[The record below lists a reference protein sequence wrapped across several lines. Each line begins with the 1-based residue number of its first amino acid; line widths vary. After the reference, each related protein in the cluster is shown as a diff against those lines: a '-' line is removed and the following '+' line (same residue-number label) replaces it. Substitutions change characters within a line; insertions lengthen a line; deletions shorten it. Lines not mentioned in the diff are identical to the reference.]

1 MHDETVMYCMKLSSI
16 SLHYNEL
23 QCYIMCCITLS
34 CKNYKMLLLI
44 WHWLIL
50 ILSTNHFLSWW
61 ITFVFWLFFY
71 GQWVSVNGHYKFN
84 GHEAKGVSVS
94 YATTYEDL
102 LVTIVPLLHVL
113 IDESIIT
120 MKYLLHATTTMPLI
134 KISCNEDV
142 QFFLDE
148 NSGNGLTTPLYVIVE
163 PRLSNSTEPQREEKV
178 GIWSLKEN
186 DVHI

>member
-1 MHDETVMYCMKLSSI
+1 M
-16 SLHYNEL
+16 
-23 QCYIMCCITLS
+23 
-34 CKNYKMLLLI
+34 
-44 WHWLIL
+44 
-50 ILSTNHFLSWW
+50 
-61 ITFVFWLFFY
+61 
-71 GQWVSVNGHYKFN
+71 
-84 GHEAKGVSVS
+84 S

-120 MKYLLHATTTMPLI
+120 MKYLLHAITTVSHM
-134 KISCNEDV
+134 KISCDEDV